1 MCVKTDAL
9 KIMIEQNFSKG
20 LQEERIGAAR
30 SSCSWMIERVME
42 LQPWRNSEPFVIDL
56 LFDRVT
62 MKLTG
67 TILLKLTWIS
77 KVKKKKKEKD
87 CLPQV
92 EFRNYGGICFKFK
105 DMNHKGVFS
114 L

>member
-1 MCVKTDAL
+1 
-9 KIMIEQNFSKG
+9 
-20 LQEERIGAAR
+20 
-30 SSCSWMIERVME
+30 ME

-67 TILLKLTWIS
+67 TILLKLTCIS

-105 DMNHKGVFS
+105 AMNHKGVFS